1 MTSKAAEQ
9 LVDVVQQ
16 ARQIVDVLPPNVS
29 QAKEPHDMNERA
41 IRFYIQS
48 CQNERVCEYF
58 ECQNACVS

>member
-48 CQNERVCEYF
+48 CQNERVCE
-58 ECQNACVS
+58 